1 MAPVSTETV
10 GTISAEPAGDVVAEA
25 GRHLAAGDAQA
36 ALDALRRAAETDPS
50 SLRLRFL
57 TGLIAWRLADVQ
69 QALAVLRACHDEA
82 PMNGSIAEVLA
93 SLYAQ
98 AGNLAE
104 SLYFGKLSTALGP
117 VAEFSELVPPN
128 FPSFGAAF
136 LSIRERPLFARA
148 KMMVNGGELIDGLD
162 LARQHVSLNPGD
174 AEARLFLGEGLLRAG
189 GAAAAAAVLAPVATG
204 AASPPALSLYARAL
218 AAVGEG
224 ADARAFHEQACSAAP
239 DDAGI
244 AAARIADALWIEDD
258 PKSVV
263 GWISDWVVR
272 FCPPR
277 KPAARAPVQKRLIIG
292 YALSA
297 LADPR
302 DAAGIAAVAQAHDRS
317 RTMVIGY
324 GIGAQSWREN
334 MAFSGAVD
342 KWRDVAGLDPAT
354 LSRIL
359 AGDGLTVIVDCS
371 GAAAPRQLMAIG
383 RLGSAIRVS
392 WLAVPGSLGAPLY
405 DAALGRRIEGIPS
418 WGATGLSPLVR
429 DWVRPMERTPSTV
442 LRFGSDVRL
451 NQLDARTVALW
462 SAVLTGCPDA
472 TLLLRAND
480 MAPGANVGRLIAR
493 FGQDLSA
500 RIDLIDA
507 AVPDEFYRDVDV
519 ALAPAK
525 GTSPRMAAEA
535 IACGVPVVTLD
546 GNGAGELYGGF
557 LRQLG
562 LGGTLVA
569 ADERDYVSI
578 ALGLAGSVHAREQV
592 AADIAEV
599 ARSGPKSVRRI
610 AEIIETEAAAMIAG
624 DAPP

>member
-1 MAPVSTETV
+1 MSTEMAATV
-10 GTISAEPAGDVVAEA
+10 PAATAADAVTTAA
-25 GRHLAAGDAQA
+25 QHLAAGDAEA
-36 ALDALRRAAETDPS
+36 ALEALHAAAEADAS
-50 SLRLRFL
+50 SLRLRFV
-57 TGLIAWRLADVQ
+57 TGLIAWRLADAQ
-69 QALAVLRACHDEA
+69 QALTVLRGCHDDA

-117 VAEFSELVPPN
+117 IAEFSELVPPN

-136 LSIRERPLFARA
+136 LSIRKRPLFARA

-174 AEARLFLGEGLLRAG
+174 SEARLFLGEGLLRAG
-189 GAAAAAAVLAPVATG
+189 GAAAAVAVLAPVATG

-258 PKSVV
+258 PAGAERS
-263 GWISDWVVR
+263 ISDWVAR

-277 KPAARAPVQKRLIIG
+277 KPAARAPAQKRLIIG

-302 DAAGIAAVAQAHDRS
+302 DAAGIAAVARAHDRS
-317 RTMVIGY
+317 CAMVIGY

-334 MAFSGAVD
+334 VAFNGAVD

-359 AGDGLTVIVDCS
+359 AGDGLAVIVDCS
-371 GAAAPRQLMAIG
+371 GAAAPPQLMAIG
-383 RLGSAIRVS
+383 RLGSVIRVS

-405 DAALGRRIEGIPS
+405 DAALGHRIEGIPS
-418 WGATGLSPLVR
+418 WGPSGLSPLVR
-429 DWVRPMERTPSTV
+429 DWVRPMERTPSTAP
-442 LRFGSDVRL
+442 RFGSDVRL
-451 NQLDARTVALW
+451 NQLDARTVELW
-462 SAVLTGCPDA
+462 SAVLAGCPDA

-480 MAPGANVGRLIAR
+480 MAPGASVGRLIAR
-493 FGQDLSA
+493 FGRDLSA

-507 AVPDEFYRDVDV
+507 ATPDEFYRDVDV

-525 GTSPRMAAEA
+525 GASPRMAAEA
-535 IACGVPVVTLD
+535 IACGVPAVALD
-546 GNGAGELYGGF
+546 GDGAGELYGGF

-562 LGGTLVA
+562 FGGTLVA
-569 ADERDYVSI
+569 ADARDYVSI
-578 ALGLAGSVHAREQV
+578 ALGLAGSAHAREQM

-599 ARSGPKSVRRI
+599 ARSGPESARRI
-610 AEIIETEAAAMIAG
+610 AEIIETEAAAMISG